1 MQQAPREGRWLD
13 THPAGRAALPALRTR
28 ARRPHGRA
36 SLGRSESHW
45 GKQDGKVDRW
55 RPWSSWPRWSQ
66 LDVHLGHMGSRAM
79 SIPNFP
85 HPEAQNRALL
95 GLSELPGSG
104 LWGGPA
110 PRSAPRR
117 TLPQDPRAPTPGR
130 PRGLAHCRLGGCPLA
145 FFFFELLSVLSY
157 LGPLNPSA
165 RHLSPQSLSAA
176 PDANSTGGNAFKVA
190 PAPMKETSK
199 LREPVL
205 AAHAGWNGPPPPGR
219 SAP

>member
-1 MQQAPREGRWLD
+1 MEEPPWGEVNRTGESRMARWTAGDRGPPGPAGHSSMSTWGTWAHEQCQFPIFRTQRLRIGHCWGSPNCPAQVCGEAQLRALHPGGRCPRTRGPPRREGHAAWP
-13 THPAGRAALPALRTR
+13 TAGLEAAL
-28 ARRPHGRA
+28 
-36 SLGRSESHW
+36 
-45 GKQDGKVDRW
+45 
-55 RPWSSWPRWSQ
+55 
-66 LDVHLGHMGSRAM
+66 
-79 SIPNFP
+79 
-85 HPEAQNRALL
+85 LL
-95 GLSELPGSG
+95 
-104 LWGGPA
+104 
-110 PRSAPRR
+110 
-117 TLPQDPRAPTPGR
+117 
-130 PRGLAHCRLGGCPLA
+130 
-145 FFFFELLSVLSY
+145 FFFELLSVFSY